1 MSGWVPSISQAYR
14 DYTLHINLETI
25 PFQPT
30 GYGPADTPEYGA
42 DYGPTCAT
50 LPSPPYSQQ
59 DPAPQPDFFAQ
70 QESDDGIAGSH
81 GKYRP
86 APGFGLAAQPVQPAA
101 TSGWAGTAAEQ
112 RVVNALAAPV
122 LDVPA
127 REVPDVTTLLLGP
140 IARGNE
146 VSVR

>member
-1 MSGWVPSISQAYR
+1 VARTVEGR
-14 DYTLHINLETI
+14 
-25 PFQPT
+25 QP
-30 GYGPADTPEYGA
+30 G
-42 DYGPTCAT
+42 
-50 LPSPPYSQQ
+50 
-59 DPAPQPDFFAQ
+59 
-70 QESDDGIAGSH
+70 GSS
-81 GKYRP
+81 
-86 APGFGLAAQPVQPAA
+86 V

-112 RVVNALAAPV
+112 RVVGALAAPM